1 MNSKRQNVH
10 PEAPESV
17 RAWCEAVD
25 AAAVELN
32 RAKDDLVRAR
42 RTLEATEREAG
53 ETAAR
58 TAMLLGRPSRAML
71 TWAGVI
77 GAMAGTSAFL
87 VLLALLTLTHV
98 LSGG

>member
-1 MNSKRQNVH
+1 MDSKRKNVH

-17 RAWCEAVD
+17 QAWCEAVD

-58 TAMLLGRPSRAML
+58 TAMLLGRPSRAMR
-71 TWAGVI
+71 
-77 GAMAGTSAFL
+77 SQY
-87 VLLALLTLTHV
+87 
-98 LSGG
+98 SP